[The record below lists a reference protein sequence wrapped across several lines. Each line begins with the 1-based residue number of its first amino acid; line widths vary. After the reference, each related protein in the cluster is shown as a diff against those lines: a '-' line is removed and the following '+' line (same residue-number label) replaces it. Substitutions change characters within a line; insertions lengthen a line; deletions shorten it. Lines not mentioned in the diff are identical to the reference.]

1 MNTDVEIYI
10 YDDTVN
16 CDRYHLLMITE
27 SNPTLLNQCV
37 YSESGNSFNGF
48 NNPFILNVN
57 YDRIKCSRICA
68 IKLRGMNCNLQ
79 NEEQPIYCLINSIEP
94 LRNDKTVIEIEP
106 DAWMNYRYTVKIGN
120 INKLFQTTKYLED
133 YPFKQH
139 EAKYKTMVTSDNYE
153 LFKEQTRTFNILVLR
168 HREAKTAGQG
178 EIGNPDEDWIY
189 YFKTSDSYFEA
200 IHSLFLYFYNENIDT
215 NQIIAMFLSPFELK
229 IGTG

>member
-1 MNTDVEIYI
+1 MSTDVEIYI

-79 NEEQPIYCLINSIEP
+79 NEEQPIYCLINSIC
-94 LRNDKTVIEIEP
+94 
-106 DAWMNYRYTVKIGN
+106 
-120 INKLFQTTKYLED
+120 
-133 YPFKQH
+133 
-139 EAKYKTMVTSDNYE
+139 
-153 LFKEQTRTFNILVLR
+153 
-168 HREAKTAGQG
+168 
-178 EIGNPDEDWIY
+178 
-189 YFKTSDSYFEA
+189 SY
-200 IHSLFLYFYNENIDT
+200 SY
-215 NQIIAMFLSPFELK
+215 II
-229 IGTG
+229 